1 MTYSLHQLAYFAH
14 QLTRRAASTSMDR
27 MAGALLDAQVDL
39 NPHQID
45 AALFATSN
53 PLSKGAILA
62 DEVGLGK
69 TIEAGLLIAQ
79 KWAERKRRILVIT
92 PANLR
97 KQWHQELADKF
108 GIAASLLEAK
118 SYRQA
123 IREGATN
130 PFDANGSAATVF
142 ICSYQF
148 AAGKAEDVQSV
159 PWDLVVI
166 DEAHRLR
173 NVYKPENKTARILRE
188 ALTLPHKVLLT
199 ATPLQNSLLEL
210 YGLVSFVDERVFGD
224 LDSFRAQFGQ
234 PGGQLRDA
242 ASRVCQMSTLKNRIA
257 PICKR
262 TLRRQVE
269 AYVKYTRRIPLLQEF
284 VPGADETK
292 LYNYVSEFLQR
303 PSLYALPNSQRQLIT
318 LVLRKLL
325 ASSTFAIAGA
335 LETLIT
341 RLGQTLD
348 EKAVSTDLAD
358 ELDQDYE
365 ALDELADERRN
376 ETEATADGS
385 PMVSTAAEIAAIR
398 SEVSELESFRNLAVS
413 ITENAKGTALLQ
425 ALKIAFKKLDELDAA
440 KKAIVFTESRRTQDY
455 LLKLLADTEYGPG
468 VVLFNGSNSD
478 TKAKEIY
485 AAWVAKHAGTDRVTG
500 SRTADT
506 RAALVDY
513 FREQGSIMIATEAG
527 AEGINLQFCSM
538 VINYD
543 LPWNPQRIE
552 QRIGRCHRY
561 GQKHDVVVVNFLNR
575 DNEAD
580 RRVYQLLAQ
589 KFQLFDGVFGASD
602 EVLGAVESGVD
613 FERRIAEIY
622 QTCRHPEA
630 IHTAFEQLQLDLA
643 GEISDAMLNARKA
656 LLENFDEDVQERL
669 RLRNRDVCA
678 SLGKLERLLMRFT
691 RAALSGH
698 ADFDE
703 DDTGFVL
710 YKLPSFLA
718 YPQITQISTDSGQEH
733 NLRESAKSAD
743 EMIFPL
749 GRYELPRRSPEAHIY
764 RMAHPLARGLIDH
777 AQRAPLSPS
786 KLVLDYEAYGAK
798 VSVVEGLRGKNGV
811 LMVQHLQIQSLG
823 VTEEHLLAA
832 ATDAAGTP
840 YDQDITDR
848 LLSIP
853 GRATPL
859 PRVDHAPVQQSLSS
873 DLAPAQQNILDFAA
887 ANVPIPPA
895 LRQQIDQQKSRII
908 TDLESRN
915 LGFFSQESEKLDAWA
930 DDLKVGLEREI
941 KELDRQIKEARS
953 KSKGAATLADK
964 LQAQKEQRDLEGQRD
979 KKRRELFNRQDEIQ
993 AMRDQLIE
1001 ELESQLSQ
1009 KISQRTLFV
1018 CEWEVA

>member
-1 MTYSLHQLAYFAH
+1 
-14 QLTRRAASTSMDR
+14 MDS

-79 KWAERKRRILVIT
+79 RWAERKRRILIIT

-108 GIAASLLEAK
+108 GIAANILESK

-123 IREGATN
+123 VKNGSAN
-130 PFDANGSAATVF
+130 PFDLAGADATVL

-148 AAGKAEDVQSV
+148 AAGKAKEVQSV

-173 NVYKPENKTARILRE
+173 NVYKPENKTARILRD
-188 ALTLPHKVLLT
+188 ALMQPHKVLLT

-234 PGGQLRDA
+234 LKDA
-242 ASRVCQMSTLKNRIA
+242 ASFDALKTRIQ

-269 AYVKYTRRIPLLQEF
+269 AYVKYTRRIPMLQEF
-284 VPGADETK
+284 VPGADETR
-292 LYNYVSEFLQR
+292 LYNEVSEFLQR

-325 ASSTFAIAGA
+325 SSSTFAIAGA
-335 LETLIT
+335 LETLIK
-341 RLGQTLD
+341 RLRQTLD
-348 EKAVSTDLAD
+348 EKAAKTDLAE

-365 ALDELADERRN
+365 ALDEIADEMDAASADSTKVT
-376 ETEATADGS
+376 TEAEINAIK
-385 PMVSTAAEIAAIR
+385 AEI
-398 SEVSELESFRNLAVS
+398 SELESFRNLAIS

-425 ALKIAFKKLDELDAA
+425 ALNVAFKKLEELGAA
-440 KKAIVFTESRRTQDY
+440 KKAIVFTESRRTQEY
-455 LLKLLADTEYGPG
+455 LLKLLADTEYGPS
-468 VVLFNGSNSD
+468 VVLFNGTNND
-478 TKAKEIY
+478 AKAREIY
-485 AAWVAKHAGTDRVTG
+485 AEWIKRHAGTDRVSG

-580 RRVYQLLAQ
+580 RRVYQLLAL

-669 RLRNRDVCA
+669 RLRNQDARA

-691 RAALSGH
+691 RASLNGH
-698 ADFDE
+698 ADFDH
-703 DDTGFVL
+703 DDTGFTL
-710 YKLPSFLA
+710 HSLPSPA
-718 YPQITQISTDSGQEH
+718 SGRGAGGEGV
-733 NLRESAKSAD
+733 
-743 EMIFPL
+743 PL
-749 GRYELPRRSPEAHIY
+749 GRHGLPRRSDEAHIY
-764 RMAHPLARGLIDH
+764 RMAHPLAQALIDH
-777 AQRAPLSPS
+777 AQHVPLPPS
-786 KLVLDYEAYGAK
+786 KLILNYEAYGTK
-798 VSVVEGLRGKNGV
+798 VSVIEELRGKTGV
-811 LMVQHLQIQSLG
+811 LLVQHLRIESLG
-823 VTEEHLLAA
+823 ATEEHLLAA
-832 ATDAAGTP
+832 AIDASGAT
-840 YDQDITDR
+840 YDQDVTDR
-848 LLSIP
+848 LLSMP
-853 GRATPL
+853 GHAEAL
-859 PRVDHAPVQQSLSS
+859 PRADGAPVQQSLSD
-873 DLAPAQQNILDFAA
+873 DLSPAQLNMLDFAA
-887 ANVPIPPA
+887 ANVTIPHA
-895 LRQQIDQQKSRII
+895 LQQQIDQQKARVI
-908 TDLESRN
+908 TDIESRN
-915 LGFFSQESEKLDAWA
+915 LSFFTQETEKLDAWA

-941 KELDRQIKEARS
+941 KELDRQIKEART

-964 LQAQKEQRDLEGQRD
+964 LNAQKEQRDFEAQRD

-993 AMRDQLIE
+993 ARRDNLID
-1001 ELESQLSQ
+1001 ELEKQLQ
-1009 KISQRTLFV
+1009 QRVDARMLIA
-1018 CEWEVA
+1018 CEWELV

>member
-1 MTYSLHQLAYFAH
+1 MHYSPHQQAYFAH
-14 QLTRRAASTSMDR
+14 QLTRRAASNSMDR

-108 GIAASLLEAK
+108 GIGACLLEAK

-123 IREGATN
+123 IKDGAVN
-130 PFDANGSAATVF
+130 PFDVAGNGATVL

-148 AAGKAEDVQSV
+148 AAGKAKDVQSV

-173 NVYKPENKTARILRE
+173 NVYKPENKTARILRD
-188 ALTLPHKVLLT
+188 ALTVPHKVLLT

-224 LDSFRAQFGQ
+224 LESFRAQFGQ
-234 PGGQLRDA
+234 LKDA
-242 ASRVCQMSTLKNRIA
+242 ASFDALKNRIS

-269 AYVKYTRRIPLLQEF
+269 AYVKYTRRIPMLQEF
-284 VPGADETK
+284 VPGIDETN

-303 PSLYALPNSQRQLIT
+303 PCLYALPNSQRQLIT

-335 LETLIT
+335 LETLIK

-348 EKAVSTDLAD
+348 KKAASTDLAE

-365 ALDELADERRN
+365 ALDELADEIDAASAASTKAT
-376 ETEATADGS
+376 TEA
-385 PMVSTAAEIAAIR
+385 EITSIR
-398 SEVSELESFRNLAVS
+398 SEISELESFRNLAVS

-425 ALKIAFKKLDELDAA
+425 ALNVAFKKLDELGAA

-455 LLKLLADTEYGPG
+455 LLKLLADTEHGPG
-468 VVLFNGSNSD
+468 VVLFNGTNSD
-478 TKAKEIY
+478 TRARQIY
-485 AAWVAKHAGTDRVTG
+485 AEWIERHAGTDRVSG

-506 RAALVDY
+506 RAALVDF

-527 AEGINLQFCSM
+527 GEGINLQFCSM

-552 QRIGRCHRY
+552 QRIGRCYRY

-575 DNEAD
+575 DNDAD

-669 RLRNRDVCA
+669 RLRNMDARA

-691 RAALSGH
+691 RAALNGNAS
-698 ADFDE
+698 FDD
-703 DDTGFVL
+703 DDTGFL
-710 YKLPSFLA
+710 LTALPNGVQDVTTSV
-718 YPQITQISTDSGQEH
+718 I
-733 NLRESAKSAD
+733 
-743 EMIFPL
+743 PL
-749 GRYELPRRSPEAHIY
+749 GRYELPRRSEEAHIY
-764 RMAHPLARGLIDH
+764 RMAHPLAQALID
-777 AQRAPLSPS
+777 QTKRAPLPLS
-786 KLVLDYEAYGAK
+786 KLVLDYDAYGAK
-798 VSVVEGLRGKNGV
+798 VSVVEGLRGKSGV
-811 LMVQHLQIQSLG
+811 LMVQHFQIESLG
-823 VTEEHLLAA
+823 ATEEHLLAA
-832 ATDAAGTP
+832 ATDASGTV

-848 LLSIP
+848 LLSMP
-853 GRATPL
+853 GRSAPL
-859 PRVDHAPVQQSLSS
+859 PRVDNALNQQSLSD
-873 DLAPAQQNILDFAA
+873 DLAPAQQNMLDFAA
-887 ANVPIPPA
+887 ASVRIPSA
-895 LRQQIDQQKSRII
+895 LQQQIDQQKACVI
-908 TDLESRN
+908 TELESRN
-915 LGFFSQESEKLDAWA
+915 LSFFSQETEKLDAWA

-941 KELDRQIKEARS
+941 KELDRQIKETRT

-964 LQAQKEQRDLEGQRD
+964 LQAQKEQRDLEGLRD

-993 AMRDQLIE
+993 ARRDKLIE
-1001 ELESQLSQ
+1001 ELEAQLGQ
-1009 KISQRTLFV
+1009 KISQRTLFS
-1018 CEWEVA
+1018 CEWEVT

>member
-1 MTYSLHQLAYFAH
+1 
-14 QLTRRAASTSMDR
+14 

-108 GIAASLLEAK
+108 GIVASLLEAK

-123 IREGATN
+123 IKEGATN
-130 PFDANGSAATVF
+130 PFDLAGNSATVL

-148 AAGKAEDVQSV
+148 AAGKAKDVQSV

-173 NVYKPENKTARILRE
+173 NVYKPENKTARILRD

-234 PGGQLRDA
+234 LKDA
-242 ASRVCQMSTLKNRIA
+242 ASFDALKNRIA

-269 AYVKYTRRIPLLQEF
+269 AYVKYTRRIPMLQEF

-335 LETLIT
+335 LETLIR
-341 RLGQTLD
+341 RLAQTLD
-348 EKAVSTDLAD
+348 EKAASTNLAE

-365 ALDELADERRN
+365 TLDELADELD
-376 ETEATADGS
+376 AVADGS
-385 PMVSTAAEIAAIR
+385 TKVSTAAEIIAIR
-398 SEVSELESFRNLAVS
+398 AEVGELESFRNLAIS

-425 ALKIAFKKLDELDAA
+425 ALNVAFKKLDELGAA
-440 KKAIVFTESRRTQDY
+440 KKAIVFTESRRTQEY
-455 LLKLLADTEYGPG
+455 LLKLLAGTEHGPG
-468 VVLFNGSNSD
+468 VVLFNGSNTD
-478 TKAKEIY
+478 AKAKEIY
-485 AAWVAKHAGTDRVTG
+485 AEWIARHAGTDRVSG

-575 DNEAD
+575 DNDAD
-580 RRVYQLLAQ
+580 RRVYELLAQ

-669 RLRNRDVCA
+669 RLRNMDARA
-678 SLGKLERLLMRFT
+678 SLGRLERLLIRFT
-691 RAALSGH
+691 RAALGGH
-698 ADFDE
+698 ASFDE
-703 DDTGFVL
+703 DDTGFL
-710 YKLPSFLA
+710 LTSLPDGVQDTNTTA
-718 YPQITQISTDSGQEH
+718 I
-733 NLRESAKSAD
+733 
-743 EMIFPL
+743 PL
-749 GRYELPRRSPEAHIY
+749 GRYELPRRSEEAHIY
-764 RMAHPLARGLIDH
+764 RMAHPLAQGLIDY
-777 AQRAPLSPS
+777 AQRVPLTPS
-786 KLVLDYEAYGAK
+786 KLVLDYDAYGTK
-798 VSVVEGLRGKNGV
+798 VSVIEALRGTTGT
-811 LMVQHLQIQSLG
+811 LMVQHLRIHSLG
-823 VTEEHLLAA
+823 ATEEHLLAA
-832 ATDAAGTP
+832 AIDADGNVFDA
-840 YDQDITDR
+840 DVTDR
-848 LLSIP
+848 LLGMP
-853 GRATPL
+853 GHTVSL
-859 PRVDHAPVQQSLSS
+859 PRVDGAPVQQSLSD
-873 DLAPAQQNILDFAA
+873 DLAPAQQNMLDFAA
-887 ANVPIPPA
+887 ANAPIPSA
-895 LRQQIDQQKSRII
+895 LQQQIDQQKALVI

-915 LGFFSQESEKLDAWA
+915 LTFFSQETEKLDAWA

-941 KELDRQIKEARS
+941 KDLDRQIKEART

-979 KKRRELFNRQDEIQ
+979 RKRRELFNRQDEIQ
-993 AMRDQLIE
+993 ARRDQLIE
-1001 ELESQLSQ
+1001 ELESQLGQ
-1009 KISQRTLFV
+1009 KISQRTLFS
-1018 CEWEVA
+1018 CEWEVR

>member
-1 MTYSLHQLAYFAH
+1 MTSQAHYSPHQSAYFAH
-14 QLTRRAASTSMDR
+14 QLTLRAASDSMAS

-53 PLSKGAILA
+53 PLSKGVILA

-79 KWAERKRRILVIT
+79 RWAERKRRILIIT

-108 GIAASLLEAK
+108 GIQASIIEAK
-118 SYRQA
+118 SYKQA
-123 IREGATN
+123 IKDGVNN
-130 PFDANGSAATVF
+130 PFETTTAL

-148 AAGKAEDVQSV
+148 AAGKAKEVQSV

-173 NVYKPENKTARILRE
+173 NVYKPENKTANILRE
-188 ALTLPHKVLLT
+188 ALLTAPKVLLT

-224 LDSFRAQFGQ
+224 LDSFKTQFGQ
-234 PGGQLRDA
+234 LKDA
-242 ASRVCQMSTLKNRIA
+242 ASFDSLKNRIQ

-284 VPGADETK
+284 IPGPNETT
-292 LYNYVSEFLQR
+292 LYNNVSEYLQR
-303 PSLYALPNSQRQLIT
+303 DALFALPNSQRQLIT

-335 LETLIT
+335 LETLT
-341 RLGQTLD
+341 KRLRQTLD
-348 EKAVSTDLAD
+348 DRTASIDLTE
-358 ELDQDYE
+358 ELDQDFE
-365 ALDELADERRN
+365 TLDELTD
-376 ETEATADGS
+376 ETEAVGQDDTKAKTQS
-385 PMVSTAAEIAAIR
+385 EIVAIRAEI
-398 SEVSELESFRNLAVS
+398 EELESFRNLAVS
-413 ITENAKGTALLQ
+413 ITENAKGMALLQ
-425 ALKIAFKKLDELDAA
+425 ALKVAFKKLEELGAA
-440 KKAIVFTESRRTQDY
+440 KKAIIFTESRRTQSY
-455 LLKLLADTEYGPG
+455 LLSLLANTPEFGEGTPG
-468 VVLFNGSNSD
+468 VVLFNGTNTDEGSRR
-478 TKAKEIY
+478 IY
-485 AAWVAKHAGTDRVTG
+485 TEWLKQHEGTDRITG

-580 RRVYQLLAQ
+580 KRVYELLAL

-630 IHTAFEQLQLDLA
+630 IHSAFQQLQLDLA
-643 GEISDAMLNARKA
+643 GEISDAMINARKS

-669 RLRNRDVCA
+669 RLRNQDARA

-691 RAALSGH
+691 HAALNNY

-703 DDTGFVL
+703 DDTGF
-710 YKLPSFLA
+710 KLNALPEGL
-718 YPQITQISTDSGQEH
+718 QEH
-733 NLRESAKSAD
+733 AEST
-743 EMIFPL
+743 IPL
-749 GRYELPRRSPEAHIY
+749 GRYELPRRSEEAHIY
-764 RMAHPLARGLIDH
+764 RLAHPLAQSLIEQ
-777 AQRAPLSPS
+777 AQRQTLKPS
-786 KLVLDYEAYGAK
+786 KLVLDYDAYGSK
-798 VSVVEGLRGKNGV
+798 VSVIEELRGKSGV
-811 LMVQHLQIQSLG
+811 LLVQKLRVHSLG
-823 VTEEHLLAA
+823 ASEEHMLTAAIDSDGNIHDQDVTE
-832 ATDAAGTP
+832 
-840 YDQDITDR
+840 R
-848 LLSIP
+848 LLNIP
-853 GRATPL
+853 GHALSL
-859 PRVDHAPVQQSLSS
+859 PRLHNVPVQAALPNVHAP
-873 DLAPAQQNILDFAA
+873 AEQNMLDFAA
-887 ANVPIPPA
+887 ANVSVPA
-895 LRQQIDQQKSRII
+895 QLDAEISRQKARILSN
-908 TDLESRN
+908 LETRN
-915 LGFFSQESEKLDAWA
+915 LSFFAQESEKLDSWA

-941 KELDRQIKEARS
+941 KELDRQIKEVRT
-953 KSKGAATLADK
+953 KSKGAATLAEK
-964 LQAQKEQRDLEGQRD
+964 LAMQKEQRDLEGNRD
-979 KKRRELFNRQDEIQ
+979 RKRRELFQRQDEIQ
-993 AMRDQLIE
+993 NRRDSLID
-1001 ELESQLSQ
+1001 ELETQLSQ
-1009 KISQRTLFV
+1009 QVTVQLLFA
-1018 CEWEVA
+1018 CEWEIA